1 MIDSFIFFLIF
12 IFFVGIYFYVNSR
25 KICPKINKWTQI
37 TKSLLAGKKKYSDI
51 HLNIVES
58 ENTRV
63 VLDCDE
69 YNNVVKAKMFLH
81 LAHFDDVTITKVIIH
96 ELAHIINPTVVSH
109 EDHRFISTNKLLL
122 KKASSLFKWF
132 DIEQE
137 IDVTY
142 PCYS

>member
-1 MIDSFIFFLIF
+1 MIDSFIIFLIF

-25 KICPKINKWTQI
+25 KMCPKMDKWTRI
-37 TKSLLAGKKKYSDI
+37 AKSILADKDKHQNIS
-51 HLNIVES
+51 LNIIES
-58 ENTRV
+58 ETTHV

-69 YNNVVKAKMFLH
+69 HNNVVNAKMFLH
-81 LAHFDDVTITKVIIH
+81 LAHFDDVSITKVIIH

-109 EDHRFISTNKLLL
+109 EDDRFISTNKLLL